1 MTSSFRRLNER
12 LQISS
17 KPRKHITLPAT
28 PAAAADPRHD
38 AKSAS
43 AAALRADATQGIN
56 WALPLELSI
65 EVRAAKAPTASL
77 APTAATAAAAELER
91 FAEPFHD
98 DNLATR
104 HGYDPDFL
112 GESVSL
118 PQAKSEQDLAQLEDG
133 SHLLQYEHFS
143 LVMHKQRRLALFTA
157 SNVDAAPA
165 RKRPEPGRDY
175 SRRGLSGL
183 GPHDLEKWFT
193 DPRIPLDQQLSD
205 RFFSKD
211 RGAFDKGHIVRRD
224 DVAWGSSYDE
234 LRRANGDTFHITNC
248 SPQVANFNRSNLQGL
263 WGELENIVL
272 DQAAGERYC
281 LFAGPLLLDDDPS
294 FSGVDDD
301 RAVSIQ
307 IPRKFWKI
315 VVARA
320 ADQLQTF
327 AFLLDQ
333 DLSNTD
339 LEFAVEADW
348 RTRMISIP
356 QLEQLIGTLA
366 FPSALDDADQI
377 GAPPGEAIRVSAG
390 IEMISPDPA

>member
-1 MTSSFRRLNER
+1 
-12 LQISS
+12 
-17 KPRKHITLPAT
+17 
-28 PAAAADPRHD
+28 
-38 AKSAS
+38 
-43 AAALRADATQGIN
+43 
-56 WALPLELSI
+56 
-65 EVRAAKAPTASL
+65 
-77 APTAATAAAAELER
+77 
-91 FAEPFHD
+91 
-98 DNLATR
+98 
-104 HGYDPDFL
+104 
-112 GESVSL
+112 
-118 PQAKSEQDLAQLEDG
+118 
-133 SHLLQYEHFS
+133 
-143 LVMHKQRRLALFTA
+143 MHKQRRLALFTA

-301 RAVSIQ
+301 SAVSIQ

-366 FPSALDDADQI
+366 FPPALHDVRPDRRPTRRGDQSLRRHRDDLPRSRLADRR
-377 GAPPGEAIRVSAG
+377 PPTLTRA
-390 IEMISPDPA
+390 